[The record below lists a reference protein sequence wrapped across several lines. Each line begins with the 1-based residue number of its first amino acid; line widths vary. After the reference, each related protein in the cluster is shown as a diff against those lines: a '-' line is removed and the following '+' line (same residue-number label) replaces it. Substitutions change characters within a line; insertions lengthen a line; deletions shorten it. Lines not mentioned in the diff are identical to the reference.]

1 MRSSEIIDNKY
12 IVLKKL
18 GWGHFST
25 VWLALKLQ
33 DKKLYALKIQKGAA
47 KYTESAMEEEE
58 ILFDVASNYN
68 HKEWIDSVR
77 KYERDANLD
86 VTRTHTHNLQMY
98 DQFFHHAMHGRHSIM
113 AFEVLG
119 RNLLTL
125 IKRFNFEGVPMPIV
139 REITRQ
145 SLMGLDYLHR
155 ICNIIHTD
163 LKPENVV
170 FEIESEAR
178 LQLLEEFV
186 LDTPLVELYDHTEP
200 ILLNKKQLAAH
211 KKNQR
216 KRKNKKAAIAATT
229 GENQGEEEEE
239 TKGEAAD
246 NNDQEEAKDSAAPT
260 KENRKEMQKSKARIV
275 RKQM

>member
-1 MRSSEIIDNKY
+1 MSLSEIIDNKY

-25 VWLALKLQ
+25 VWLSLKLQ
-33 DKKLYALKIQKGAA
+33 DKKLYALKIQKSAN

-58 ILFDVASNYN
+58 ILHDVASNYQN
-68 HKEWIDSVR
+68 KEWIESVR
-77 KYERDANLD
+77 RYEKDPTLD
-86 VTRTHTHNLQMY
+86 ITRSHTHNLQMY
-98 DQFFHHAMHGRHSIM
+98 DQFFHHSMHGRHSIM

-125 IKRFNFEGVPMPIV
+125 IKRFNYEGVPMPIV

-155 ICNIIHTD
+155 VCGIIHTD

-170 FEIESEAR
+170 FEIESRAK
-178 LQLLEEFV
+178 LSLLEEVV
-186 LDTPLVELYDHTEP
+186 LDTPLVELFDHTEP
-200 ILLNKKQLAAH
+200 ILLNKKQLANH

-216 KRKNKKAAIAATT
+216 KRMNKKAAKATAV

-239 TKGEAAD
+239 SKG
-246 NNDQEEAKDSAAPT
+246 DQPSVDQSAA
-260 KENRKEMQKSKARIV
+260 
-275 RKQM
+275 